1 MKYENVDEKDW
12 AIIDMLK
19 ANSRMSNSEIARKIN
34 VSEGTVRKRIERLVA
49 DGVIRKFTVIL
60 KSEGIEGLVLMR
72 TEPKKSREIYSSLSK
87 KFDEIF
93 EFSGRFDLVIR
104 VDCKS
109 LEELNRLVDDIRG
122 IDGVKST
129 DTLVRL
135 H

>member
-72 TEPKKSREIYSSLSK
+72 TE
-87 KFDEIF
+87 
-93 EFSGRFDLVIR
+93 VIR